1 MVLSLSCMIFV
12 AAAVDPPAGG
22 VSPLAWT
29 IIGALA
35 LVCATAIPAL
45 WIRGNRIQDRMYE
58 DLKKCNEKR
67 NQSEED
73 QLGLLKVLR
82 IQMEE
87 SKKRR

>member
-1 MVLSLSCMIFV
+1 MELFLSFV
-12 AAAVDPPAGG
+12 VMAVAGDPPAGG
-22 VSPLAWT
+22 ISPLAWA
-29 IIGALA
+29 IILA
-35 LVCATAIPAL
+35 LCGVIATVVPAL
-45 WIRGNRIQDRMYE
+45 WIRGNRIQDRMYA
-58 DLKKCNEKR
+58 DLKACNEKR